1 MTRTARQLL
10 RLMEPYSEG
19 QEPILIVLR
28 VAEIRDIIGVFMEF
42 EDKLNL
48 ALASSSVFFATVNI
62 LFEVGL

>member
-1 MTRTARQLL
+1 
-10 RLMEPYSEG
+10 MEPYSEG

>member
-1 MTRTARQLL
+1 MTRTAQQLL
-10 RLMEPYSEG
+10 RLMEPYLEG
-19 QEPILIVLR
+19 REPILRILR
-28 VAEIRDIIGVFMEF
+28 VAEIRDMIGGYMKF